1 MLRRPPRSTRPDT
14 LVPYT
19 TLFRSHGRDPCGRP
33 DCHEFRSVSYLRTR
47 FRCVRA
53 TARKHAD
60 LMTKRL
66 PQDHSRIKRDVSLE
80 ARASGLNLH
89 HMLDLRSEEHTSE
102 LQSLML
108 TSYAVFCLKKKNKQ
122 Q

>member
-1 MLRRPPRSTRPDT
+1 M
-14 LVPYT
+14 
-19 TLFRSHGRDPCGRP
+19 
-33 DCHEFRSVSYLRTR
+33 SVSDLRTR

-89 HMLDLRSEEHTSE
+89 HMLDLADHAAHIGRVLKFHRAVHLVEPETDQGRALVLGAADRRRSEEHTSE
-102 LQSLML
+102 LQSLMRI
-108 TSYAVFCLKKKNKQ
+108 SYAVFCL
-122 Q
+122 